1 MHERIHLKFYRLRNL
16 ANYPPPPLAFNPVN
30 RIRAIQWPGCLEVS
44 VGRQDMRAWV
54 GQDEY
59 VSGRFHA
66 NLALF
71 NQLPLH
77 LVHGD
82 YQTYQNLES
91 VISVLLSLQ
100 RLFLDFKLNILF
112 INMSGSQGLKST
124 SYNEVEKQDTSR
136 RI

>member
-1 MHERIHLKFYRLRNL
+1 
-16 ANYPPPPLAFNPVN
+16 
-30 RIRAIQWPGCLEVS
+30 
-44 VGRQDMRAWV
+44 MRAWA

-66 NLALF
+66 NSALF

-82 YQTYQNLES
+82 YQPYQNLES

-100 RLFLDFKLNILF
+100 QLIFGFWVKYFVHKHEWFKRFKEHL
-112 INMSGSQGLKST
+112 
-124 SYNEVEKQDTSR
+124 V
-136 RI
+136 

>member
-1 MHERIHLKFYRLRNL
+1 
-16 ANYPPPPLAFNPVN
+16 
-30 RIRAIQWPGCLEVS
+30 
-44 VGRQDMRAWV
+44 MRAWA

-66 NLALF
+66 NSALF

-82 YQTYQNLES
+82 YQPYQNLES

-100 RLFLDFKLNILF
+100 RLFLDFGLNSLF
-112 INMSGSQGLKST
+112 INMSGLQGFKST
-124 SYNEVEKQDTSR
+124 SYNKVEKTGHIKENSEYT
-136 RI
+136 IS